1 MFTRDVELFGR
12 QFIAPF
18 ALGNICFVGHV
29 TAPFDFNMPLGMLL
43 TDMVF
48 LSGGFNVNLSPLA
61 PVFVELAVVRV
72 MFAM

>member
-1 MFTRDVELFGR
+1 
-12 QFIAPF
+12 
-18 ALGNICFVGHV
+18 
-29 TAPFDFNMPLGMLL
+29 MPLGMLL